1 LNTAL
6 HLAIER
12 NELEVVKFLLRQGAE
27 TSIKNG
33 EGKTPLDLAEELNH
47 TEIIDVLNS
56 FTSQEEWSPQRQTN

>member
-1 LNTAL
+1 MNTAL